1 MMIRSLQVAIISFIH
16 YVGKL
21 TSRFVDYLPLL
32 EIFLKMLDRELD
44 CFGDVSLDLGHREV
58 TP

>member
-1 MMIRSLQVAIISFIH
+1 MAIISFIH
-16 YVGKL
+16 YVSKL

-44 CFGDVSLDLGHREV
+44 CLGDVSLDLGHREV
-58 TP
+58 AP